1 MAVARAGV
9 SFLLTAAALF
19 LLLSA
24 PSPARAD
31 DTPAVPLQGG
41 ADWPMYGASAAHN
54 FSTGA
59 TPPMRLGLV
68 WTLAGNA
75 TLGSAV
81 VADGFAYAADVDAV
95 RPPAGP
101 NLVIHRVA
109 AENGSALARDG
120 GWTQRV
126 LLANGIALA
135 PSRSPAVAGARVY
148 ALFTANVTSGD
159 QEVLAAVDASTGS
172 PVWTFDGTAR
182 RTASAPNA
190 TRSAPVV
197 AGGLVIFGSQDSNV
211 YAVYAS
217 NGTLAWWFPTGA
229 PVQTVPAVDGTIV
242 YVTSGTKLFF
252 LDLAGLGNGDQG
264 VPDSGHTG
272 DELIEV
278 NATGAIAASPVVAGT
293 HVYVDAGGALQAIDK
308 TFGGAPAWSTATGGS
323 AEGAPAVW
331 GPWIFA
337 RRSDGRVFAFDRA
350 SGRIEWVRSGF
361 AAPPDGEDLAVAAG
375 RVFLSAGSDL
385 VALDATTGAVAFDN
399 TTASRPALG
408 SPIAAGSTVLVA
420 EGSRLLAYRG
430 QPDLLVLA
438 YEITFNAKGIIG
450 QSVTG
455 NFSVTVRN
463 EGDEPA
469 ENLVVRVSDG
479 TWWANLTIAKPIKA
493 GGRTVVDTPDRAWSV
508 GRHVITVHVDA
519 APSETA
525 TGNNEATALVDVVAG
540 PPPPP
545 QVVGSGPYW
554 VALLLG
560 FGAGALVLYLPLRRL
575 REVRRRETEPEPTA
589 PEKV

>member
-1 MAVARAGV
+1 M
-9 SFLLTAAALF
+9 L
-19 LLLSA
+19 
-24 PSPARAD
+24 
-31 DTPAVPLQGG
+31 VP
-41 ADWPMYGASAAHN
+41 DM
-54 FSTGA
+54 T
-59 TPPMRLGLV
+59 T
-68 WTLAGNA
+68 
-75 TLGSAV
+75 
-81 VADGFAYAADVDAV
+81 
-95 RPPAGP
+95 
-101 NLVIHRVA
+101 
-109 AENGSALARDG
+109 
-120 GWTQRV
+120 
-126 LLANGIALA
+126 A

-172 PVWTFDGTAR
+172 TVWTFDGTAR

-272 DELIEV
+272 DELLEV
-278 NATGAIAASPVVAGT
+278 NATGAITASPVVAGA

-308 TFGGAPAWSTATGGS
+308 TFGGAPVWSTATGGTG
-323 AEGAPAVW
+323 EGTPAVW

-337 RRSDGRVFAFDRA
+337 RRSDGRVLAFDRA

-361 AAPPDGEDLAVAAG
+361 AAPTDGEDLAVAGG

-385 VALDATTGAVAFDN
+385 VALDATTGGIVYDN
-399 TTASRPALG
+399 ATASRPALG
-408 SPIAAGSTVLVA
+408 SPIAAGSIVLVA

-438 YEITFNAKGIIG
+438 SEITFNAKGIVG

-455 NFSVTVRN
+455 NFTVTVRN
-463 EGDEPA
+463 DGDEPTGD
-469 ENLVVRVSDG
+469 LVVRVYEG
-479 TWWANLTIAKPIKA
+479 TPASYTWSANLTITKSIKP
-493 GGRTVVDTPDRAWSV
+493 GGLATVDTPDRAWSV
-508 GRHVITVHVDA
+508 GRHVVTVHVDK
-519 APSETA
+519 APAETE
-525 TGNNEATALVDVVAG
+525 TGNNEATALVDIVAG

-560 FGAGALVLYLPLRRL
+560 FGAGALVLYVPLRRL
-575 REVRRRETEPEPTA
+575 REVRRRETEPEPPA